1 MLKIKK
7 EAYNSVLISADS
19 NEELSDTMMRF
30 QEYYENPF
38 WKGKIFTIGQF
49 KNWYSEKYGYDS
61 YRFDWVGFNF
71 PSNILD
77 PFKKG
82 LFDPLTENEKFIV
95 DSFKHRSDKFYV
107 IGSNSKDVLNHEL
120 CHALYYYNENY
131 RNEINILFEKNKSK
145 LNKAA
150 KHLIKI
156 GYRKDVVFD
165 ELQAYILDKN
175 YFEDL
180 EIEIPLSIKEQV
192 FNLKKKY
199 GKNKKN

>member
-7 EAYNSVLISADS
+7 SLYNSVLISSDS
-19 NEELSDTMMRF
+19 NEELADCMMRF

-49 KNWYSEKYGYDS
+49 KNWYSEKYGFDS

-71 PSNILD
+71 PSNTLK
-77 PFKKG
+77 PFKDG
-82 LFDPLTENEKFIV
+82 LFDPLTENEKVIV
-95 DSFKHRSDKFYV
+95 DYFKYRNNDFYV
-107 IGSNSKDVLNHEL
+107 IGSNDKEVLKHEL
-120 CHALYYYNENY
+120 CHALYYYNKNY
-131 RNEINILFEKNKSK
+131 KNEINELFEKNKLKISK
-145 LNKAA
+145 AI

-180 EIEIPLSIKEQV
+180 EIEIPANIKEQV

-199 GKNKKN
+199 GKK